1 MKKSRAMGILKL
13 ILNSLLFIIFIVLSF
28 DFWDMTYRQYAAQE
42 NMVFPYILMTAAN
55 LGISICVVAPIFTKL
70 FSVKLA
76 SAAKSKKTV
85 TISALA
91 VIVLTAAMT
100 AICHWWLPYGYGP
113 IH

>member
-1 MKKSRAMGILKL
+1 MKKSIAMGILKL

-28 DFWDMTYRQYAAQE
+28 DFWDMTYKQYAAHE
-42 NMVFPYILMTAAN
+42 NMVLPYILMTAAN

-76 SAAKSKKTV
+76 AAAKSKKAAI
-85 TISALA
+85 ISVVA
-91 VIVLTAAMT
+91 VIALTAAMT

-113 IH
+113 IR